1 MGDVDLDQS
10 TLLFVTSR
18 RRRCIRGRV
27 MRIVNAE
34 LLVPTAEEIRNLVQ
48 RAYDAGLTRGR
59 EEAKREL
66 RGLVEQP
73 AASTTPSDSP
83 TTHDLH

>member
-48 RAYDAGLTRGR
+48 MAYDAGLTRGR

-73 AASTTPSDSP
+73 AAPSDSP